1 MHIPDA
7 VLDPRV
13 AALTG
18 ILGAAGLFY
27 GLKSVEGQR
36 KERTTSLMGMMSAFI
51 FAAQMVNFP
60 VGPGVSGHLLGGVL
74 AAVMLGPWAG
84 AVVIAAVLIVQC
96 FLFGDGG
103 LTALGANFVNMG
115 LIGSVVGYAIYAP
128 IRRWI
133 GGQRGILIAAM
144 IAAWFTVLLAAGACA
159 VELSASGSHRNFFRI
174 LSWMALVHA
183 VIGLGE
189 AIITGLAVRF
199 ILLTRPDLIEQ
210 DPTFA
215 LEPQVAGSGG
225 PPRRWLAT
233 ILGGLGVALAVVVFL
248 SPLASQLPDGLEF
261 VGQRVGF
268 WVDESPS
275 SSIPV
280 PMPDYPQTPPGP
292 GSGPPRPSSPIPVPM
307 PDYQLPLP
315 SLEHVKAATAVA
327 GVVGTLVV
335 FAVSWSLARVFPRA
349 GRRSERARADA
360 A

>member
-13 AALTG
+13 AAVTAVVA
-18 ILGAAGLFY
+18 AAGLFY
-27 GLKSVEGQR
+27 GLKSVEGQL

-103 LTALGANFVNMG
+103 VTALGANFVNMG

-144 IAAWFTVLLAAGACA
+144 IAAWFTVLLASGACA
-159 VELSASGSHRNFFRI
+159 VELSASGTHRDFFRI
-174 LSWMALVHA
+174 LTWMALVHA

-189 AIITGLAVRF
+189 AIITGLVVRF

-210 DPTFA
+210 EPTWGQ
-215 LEPQVAGSGG
+215 ESPPPGSV
-225 PPRRWLAT
+225 PSRRWLAT

-248 SPLASQLPDGLEF
+248 SPLASEFPDGLEF

-268 WVDESPS
+268 LAEKSSP
-275 SSIPV
+275 
-280 PMPDYPQTPPGP
+280 
-292 GSGPPRPSSPIPVPM
+292 SPIPVPM
-307 PDYQLPLP
+307 PDYQLFLP
-315 SLEHVKAATAVA
+315 GLVHVKAATAVA
-327 GVVGTLVV
+327 GLVGTLVV
-335 FAVSWSLARVFPRA
+335 FAVSWSLARVFTGA
-349 GRRSERARADA
+349 GRRSDRASADA